1 MRQKT
6 LIALAIVTL
15 PVVAA
20 AIFLPT
26 SHGTVSK
33 PVTTGP
39 VFPTLKDWLSGA
51 TKLTVT
57 AAAGNIVTLARTGSG
72 DDAGLPV
79 AGWGLADKGNY
90 PVLDGL
96 IRPVIGGLSAL
107 HTIEAKTDRAKLY
120 DRIEVEEPGTS
131 KEAKSKLIEL
141 ANANGASIVKLI
153 IGRRRPDP
161 VGGGGDAIYIRKPED
176 ERAWLAQPAF
186 DLPAD
191 WTGWID
197 RTIVEIDPDKIK
209 SLTMTPTGG
218 PKLVLERDKPEDKLA
233 IHDLPKDATTRSE
246 TPGIDISNQ
255 LRRLDLQD
263 VRTAAE
269 VTTPV
274 SATAEIVTFDGL
286 NATVAFYDQPDGSS
300 WVEVTA
306 KGEGDAAKDAD
317 GIVKRTK
324 GWAYKIPA
332 QPAKLLQS
340 TLADLLTPVTPK
352 PAEEAAKP
360 AAEPAKPGKQAA
372 KPGK

>member
-20 AIFLPT
+20 AIFLPS

-33 PVTTGP
+33 PVATGP

-57 AAAGNIVTLARTGSG
+57 GAGGNVVTLTHMASG
-72 DDAGLPV
+72 DAAGLPV
-79 AGWGLADKGNY
+79 AGWGLADKSNY

-107 HTIEAKTDRAKLY
+107 HTIEAKTERAKLY
-120 DRIEVEEPGTS
+120 DRIEVEDPGTS

-161 VGGGGDAIYIRKPED
+161 LGGGGDAIYIRKPED

-209 SLTMTPTGG
+209 TLTLTPTGG
-218 PKLVLERDKPEDKLA
+218 PTLVLERDKPEDKLA
-233 IHDLPKDATTRSE
+233 IRDLPQGATTRSE

-263 VRTAAE
+263 VRAAVE

-274 SATAEIVTFDGL
+274 SATAEAVTFDGL
-286 NATVAFYDQPDGSS
+286 DATVAFYDQPDGSA

-317 GIVKRTK
+317 QIVKRTT

-340 TLADLLTPVTPK
+340 KLADLLTPVAPK
-352 PAEEAAKP
+352 PAEEA
-360 AAEPAKPGKQAA
+360 AKPGKQAA

>member
-15 PVVAA
+15 PVVVA

-72 DDAGLPV
+72 DDGALPV

-120 DRIEVEEPGTS
+120 DRIEGEEPGPS
-131 KEAKSKLIEL
+131 QEANSQL
-141 ANANGASIVKLI
+141 
-153 IGRRRPDP
+153 
-161 VGGGGDAIYIRKPED
+161 
-176 ERAWLAQPAF
+176 
-186 DLPAD
+186 
-191 WTGWID
+191 ID

-233 IHDLPKDATTRSE
+233 IHDLPKDATTRSA
-246 TPGIDISNQ
+246 TPGMDISNQ

-286 NATVAFYDQPDGSS
+286 NATVAFY
-300 WVEVTA
+300 
-306 KGEGDAAKDAD
+306 
-317 GIVKRTK
+317 
-324 GWAYKIPA
+324 
-332 QPAKLLQS
+332 
-340 TLADLLTPVTPK
+340 
-352 PAEEAAKP
+352 
-360 AAEPAKPGKQAA
+360 
-372 KPGK
+372 